1 MAAGAVDGK
10 LLVYDLRTVGSHSTA
25 HALMCVE
32 SAHGGA
38 PACAVQFAPPA
49 SRGGKVRAKASGKEN
64 SRSNHAS
71 AAPSVARSPAA
82 VSPSGSTAGSVSERD
97 SDMLAQMASHV
108 RVGTLPAPPARRDST
123 ISPRQE
129 SSRTSGADRSGHS
142 ATKPPP
148 ASVTGAS
155 AGHAGASMDTGTE
168 SSRGGGSSLQ
178 DDLERL
184 KRQRAAMTVC
194 FLIH

>member
-71 AAPSVARSPAA
+71 AAHTLARSPAA
-82 VSPSGSTAGSVSERD
+82 DSPSVTTPGSLTERE
-97 SDMLAQMASHV
+97 SDM
-108 RVGTLPAPPARRDST
+108 
-123 ISPRQE
+123 
-129 SSRTSGADRSGHS
+129 
-142 ATKPPP
+142 
-148 ASVTGAS
+148 
-155 AGHAGASMDTGTE
+155 
-168 SSRGGGSSLQ
+168 
-178 DDLERL
+178 
-184 KRQRAAMTVC
+184 
-194 FLIH
+194 